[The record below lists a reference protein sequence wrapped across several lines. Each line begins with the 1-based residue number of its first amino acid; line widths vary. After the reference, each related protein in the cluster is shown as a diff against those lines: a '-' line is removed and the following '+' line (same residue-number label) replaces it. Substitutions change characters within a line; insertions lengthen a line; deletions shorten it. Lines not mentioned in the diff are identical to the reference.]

1 MSVEEWQPKTLA
13 QAVVQEMTKQNLSL
27 CCPDLAATIK
37 QIGRSQDIRNF
48 FSACKTG
55 QPESACAKVPGPQPG
70 QPEADDAEES
80 AMVVQP
86 GQQPQSEANDAE

>member
-55 QPESACAKVPGPQPG
+55 QPESACAIVPVPQPG
-70 QPEADDAEES
+70 QPEADDAE
-80 AMVVQP
+80 
-86 GQQPQSEANDAE
+86 